1 MKKALTILGLGAL
14 AVLCAL
20 PVLTLGVSAA
30 SLYYVMAKC
39 LRRGRG
45 SPFQEFFRAFRQN
58 LLTGL
63 GLTVILAL
71 LLVVAYFSALYLVNS
86 PLSVLVTAF
95 YALTLALSLFFA
107 LATAALAF
115 PALSRFRF
123 KAGQLLGF
131 SLRLIRRGAPRAL
144 AIMLITAAAAFA
156 AYLFPPAAL
165 ILAGPLAYCATFL
178 AEPLLRSFTPEK
190 DAFPEG
196 TDTWFLE

>member
-1 MKKALTILGLGAL
+1 M
-14 AVLCAL
+14 
-20 PVLTLGVSAA
+20 
-30 SLYYVMAKC
+30 
-39 LRRGRG
+39 
-45 SPFQEFFRAFRQN
+45 
-58 LLTGL
+58 
-63 GLTVILAL
+63 
-71 LLVVAYFSALYLVNS
+71 NS

-115 PALSRFRF
+115 PALSRFKF

-144 AIMLITAAAAFA
+144 VLMLITAAAAFA